1 MFDKSFTKSTVAIKL
16 MVFNA
21 FLKLFNVWDSVKE
34 DGIIR
39 HTFAPRKRAFSIPHL
54 VLGFVTKMFLP
65 LRRMYRVSFSSKI
78 LFTKVGLGFF

>member
-39 HTFAPRKRAFSIPHL
+39 HTFAPRKRAFSIPYYV
-54 VLGFVTKMFLP
+54 VLGFGA
-65 LRRMYRVSFSSKI
+65 KI
-78 LFTKVGLGFF
+78 IIIIIVINDSLNVLF